1 MKIVFTVQFTIQFLS
16 SVYFT
21 TCISSFAHASFS
33 PTNTTQIFK
42 DKNSVN
48 LKIEK
53 NDFARSPVQ
62 SVENLNPNET
72 KDITSKTPSNNIDK
86 TKENTENNEQQM
98 RVKLYEKARKSS
110 ATFSTSVIF
119 DLPVTYNSKVSF
131 WISHF
136 QNTGKN
142 WFRDWLERAGKYMP
156 LIQKE
161 LRDSNLPL
169 DLAYMAMI
177 ESGFKATAVS
187 HADAVGPWQFIKPTG
202 ERYGLK
208 INWWLDER
216 RDLKKSTNAAIR
228 YMRDLYQEFGSWY
241 LVAASYNMGENGLRK
256 QIIKYKTRDYWT
268 LCKLG
273 ALPRETMDYVPKI
286 LAAMMIAKS
295 PNLYGFKD
303 LSIFKAVEY
312 DLISVPG
319 GTEMS
324 ELADQLGVTT
334 KALLDL
340 NAELLLGY
348 VPRQVEKTSI
358 RVPRGST
365 TLLAEYLSKQSVIR

>member
-1 MKIVFTVQFTIQFLS
+1 MKLVFTIIFFSAILLAG
-16 SVYFT
+16 Y
-21 TCISSFAHASFS
+21 FS
-33 PTNTTQIFK
+33 PLALASYSPTETKPLLNANIKTNLKSKKINLTESTTKQINTPIQNEFTNSNLK
-42 DKNSVN
+42 DTTDNLDKSNKNS
-48 LKIEK
+48 
-53 NDFARSPVQ
+53 
-62 SVENLNPNET
+62 
-72 KDITSKTPSNNIDK
+72 
-86 TKENTENNEQQM
+86 EQQLRM
-98 RVKLYEKARKSS
+98 QLYEKARRSS

-131 WISHF
+131 WISYF
-136 QNTGKN
+136 QNKGKN

-156 LIQKE
+156 MIQKE
-161 LRDSNLPL
+161 LRDANLPQ

-256 QIIKYKTRDYWT
+256 QILKYKTRDYWT

-273 ALPRETMDYVPKI
+273 ALPHETMDYVPKI

-303 LSIFKAVEY
+303 LSVFKAVEY
-312 DLISVPG
+312 DVISVPG

-324 ELADQLGVTT
+324 ELADHLGVTN

-340 NAELLLGY
+340 NSELLLGY

-365 TLLAEYLSKQSVIR
+365 TLLAEYLSKQTVIR

>member
-1 MKIVFTVQFTIQFLS
+1 MILQTCTFDAIMILMMARICFYFLLGVISTSAFAEASNSSALAISPVIHRVPKLSADKQAEVSDSELRQKLLRKARLS
-16 SVYFT
+16 S
-21 TCISSFAHASFS
+21 S
-33 PTNTTQIFK
+33 
-42 DKNSVN
+42 
-48 LKIEK
+48 
-53 NDFARSPVQ
+53 
-62 SVENLNPNET
+62 
-72 KDITSKTPSNNIDK
+72 
-86 TKENTENNEQQM
+86 
-98 RVKLYEKARKSS
+98 
-110 ATFSTSVIF
+110 TFSTSVIF
-119 DLPVTYNSKVSF
+119 DLPVTYNNRVSF

-136 QNTGKN
+136 QSKGKN

-156 LIQKE
+156 MIQKE
-161 LRDSNLPL
+161 LRDANLPQ

-208 INWWLDER
+208 ISWWIDER

-241 LVAASYNMGENGLRK
+241 LVAASYNMGENGLRR
-256 QIIKYKTRDYWT
+256 QIEKYKTRDYWT
-268 LCKLG
+268 LCKLR
-273 ALPRETMDYVPKI
+273 ALPQETIDYVPKI

-303 LSIFKAVEY
+303 LSMFKAMEY

-340 NAELLLGY
+340 NSELILGY
-348 VPRQVEKTSI
+348 VPRQIDKTTI

-365 TLLAEYLSKQSVIR
+365 PLLAEYLSKQSVIR